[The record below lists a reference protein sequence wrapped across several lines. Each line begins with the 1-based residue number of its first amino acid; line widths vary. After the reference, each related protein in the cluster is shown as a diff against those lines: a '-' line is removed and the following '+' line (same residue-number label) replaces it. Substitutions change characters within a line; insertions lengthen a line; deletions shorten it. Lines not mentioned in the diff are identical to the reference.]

1 MSYLLEVYNMNTAKI
16 YRLYIDG
23 SYVDY
28 YSREKVVQ
36 RIAKQAIEEG
46 KQVQILEEEI
56 PTIPVSFKI
65 L

>member
-1 MSYLLEVYNMNTAKI
+1 MNTVKI

-36 RIAKQAIEEG
+36 RIAKQAVEEG
-46 KQVQILEEEI
+46 KTVQILEEEI
-56 PTIPVSFKI
+56 PTIPVSFKV